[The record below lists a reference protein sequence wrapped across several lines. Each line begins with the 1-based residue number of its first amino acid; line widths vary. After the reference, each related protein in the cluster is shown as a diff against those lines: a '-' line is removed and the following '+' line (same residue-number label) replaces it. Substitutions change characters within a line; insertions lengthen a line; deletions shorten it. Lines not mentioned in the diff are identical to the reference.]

1 MRRVILTNNENR
13 VINNDAERRVV
24 GSEEI
29 RLFTA
34 SEAAK
39 VLHISRN
46 AVYTIWRN
54 GLLDYWNIN
63 GTKVTNL
70 TAIADFL
77 ESTKNQD
84 LRVDKEEA

>member
-1 MRRVILTNNENR
+1 MRNVILTDEQNR
-13 VINNDAERRVV
+13 VINNGEHRVV
-24 GSEEI
+24 RDDAI

-34 SEAAK
+34 ADAAT

-46 AVYTIWRN
+46 AVYALWRK

-63 GTKVTNL
+63 GTKLTNL

-77 ESTKNQD
+77 ERTKNVDQ
-84 LRVDKEEA
+84 LIDKEGT

>member
-1 MRRVILTNNENR
+1 MRNVILTDEQNR
-13 VINNDAERRVV
+13 VINNGEHRVV
-24 GSEEI
+24 RDDAI

-34 SEAAK
+34 ADAAT

-46 AVYTIWRN
+46 AVYALWRK

-70 TAIADFL
+70 TAISDFL
-77 ESTKNQD
+77 TRTRNTELQI
-84 LRVDKEEA
+84 DKEGT